1 VTETDL
7 DDRIYRLNP
16 AYRFVGRSRLPPR
29 ALRRLGLDRLDPQ
42 YAGVLIPAAP
52 DLPVK
57 AVCARSAAL
66 LRGLRSPRPLP
77 SAARRSLRSD
87 PRALP
92 LLVLDSVLELQCG
105 DRFVT
110 GAAAS
115 HMLALD
121 PAPETAPTRIGRLSI
136 DALRYAQEL
145 PVTSAR
151 ELSDRLYFYN
161 RAPASPAWAAKLE
174 TRDAVAHYIGI
185 GAGQTCW
192 KLLASEWVA
201 TDAGAR
207 SDWLAW
213 HARARRDVVAPY
225 KVYVSVDIADL
236 PDAFALA
243 VAAATEHRLP
253 GFKIGCD
260 LYGLQRPDKL
270 VLYVATLG
278 DLKRLSARLLI
289 GLRGARPQGTPFTAA
304 IDRAGLLSWGLDPVP
319 VAGESTESVTSWRR
333 SITDR
338 LALALLAARSA
349 GADALAAEPWQ
360 FALQRLR
367 LDGVDPRTWTPAE
380 TNQRTPAHARN

>member
-7 DDRIYRLNP
+7 ADRIFRLNP
-16 AYRFVGRSRLPPR
+16 AYRFVGRSRLQPK
-29 ALRRLGLDRLDPQ
+29 ALRALGLDRLDPG
-42 YAGVLIPAAP
+42 YAGVLVPAAP

-66 LRGLRSPRPLP
+66 LRGLLRPGPLR

-87 PRALP
+87 PGALP
-92 LLVLDSVLELQCG
+92 LLVLDSVLELACG
-105 DRFVT
+105 NRFVT
-110 GAAAS
+110 GAAAT

-121 PAPETAPTRIGRLSI
+121 PAPAAAPTRIGRLSI

-151 ELSDRLYFYN
+151 ALSDRLYFYN
-161 RAPASPAWAAKLE
+161 RAPASPAWAARLP
-174 TRDAVAHYIGI
+174 TRDDVAHFIGI
-185 GAGQTCW
+185 GAGETCS
-192 KLLASEWVA
+192 KLLASDWVA
-201 TDAGAR
+201 TDAGAHC
-207 SDWLAW
+207 DWLAW
-213 HARARRDVVAPY
+213 HARARLRVVAPY

-243 VAAATEHRLP
+243 VAVASEHGVP

-270 VLYVATLG
+270 VLYVATLR
-278 DLKRLSARLLI
+278 DLKRLCARLLI

-304 IDRAGLLSWGLDPVP
+304 IDRAGLISWGLDPVP
-319 VAGESTESVTSWRR
+319 DAGTSSESVTSWRR

-349 GADALAAEPWQ
+349 GRGALAVEPWQ

-367 LDGVDPRTWTPAE
+367 LDGVDPRAWTPAAS
-380 TNQRTPAHARN
+380 NQQTPAHARD